1 MPEQNSGFII
11 TLSSISDQC
20 LTLRTFVN
28 TSAAPGEAFRTSHKP
43 ANTVIRFLKVH
54 DPPRLLWDVCEERRV
69 GVGTGEEVGD
79 WGRCRDRHRVAVVL
93 GLSSPVDPNAL
104 PAVEGT
110 DGVEVSRGR
119 EREWDWSVGM
129 RQDLCGD
136 ASTVKASS
144 SLFEPELLSA
154 NTSN

>member
-1 MPEQNSGFII
+1 M
-11 TLSSISDQC
+11 
-20 LTLRTFVN
+20 N

-69 GVGTGEEVGD
+69 GVEIGTRERVGE
-79 WGRCRDRHRVAVVL
+79 WGGCRDRQGLVVVL

-104 PAVEGT
+104 SAVEGT

-119 EREWDWSVGM
+119 EWDWSAGM

-154 NTSN
+154 NTSNCCANWSVQCVGREVT